1 MISRSWGIE
10 LWDQFDNVTKY
21 TEKSIQFCEKY
32 EAFLKDRCTVED
44 DYAKALKKLTKT
56 YTPKHKEQE
65 EFHNKYSYT
74 LAFCSTLRELQDIA
88 SQHEIIADNLRER
101 AIKQIQIT
109 IKECREQRKKCLDEY
124 SKIKRQLD
132 KQHDLM
138 IKSLRKYEEC
148 HDSARRAKECYEKA
162 HEDLDLSRAQL
173 EKTRDLMTVKSKIS
187 DDAHTNYST
196 QVSAYND
203 TQRSFYERQLPS
215 ILCDLQQLDDKRSNE
230 LKKVYSNFVQS
241 HMEVL
246 PRVQRC
252 LDEMSKQIEQLNP
265 AADAQVVIDEY
276 QTGYAIPDDQKPIDL
291 NAGDPLSSSLP
302 LYNGHEQSIYKEFT
316 RSNTLRS
323 TNSDYMS
330 QNGIATIYAPSSH
343 INGTQTLA
351 AGTPAIPSRKTSGA
365 ANTIRKLFGSST
377 QRKASN
383 ASNISAMTINAPFGG
398 LPPAQRVRK
407 FQEQILN
414 CKNELE
420 KKQKAKEG
428 LVKMKF
434 VFQENPKFGDEQD
447 VAQQIVSMDE
457 NIEKLLAEI
466 KRFEAY
472 ILEIERTRIPTS
484 SDIDLSS
491 RSRTSYDS
499 DQSISN
505 QNLDTASQNRSSSD
519 IPEQIGNGIY
529 DQTNEFHCLPSITSM
544 TVHQID
550 TPTRESNGSFED
562 EDADQDQIDNQDFEQ
577 TNQENYIKAY
587 ALYDF
592 NGQGSN
598 GCQYV
603 NAASIS
609 VGECVDILED
619 DHGDGWTRIQKSD
632 GSSGFVPSSYLPSI
646 PVVKYEV
653 TTKPAYN

>member
-1 MISRSWGIE
+1 MINRSWGIE

-32 EAFLKDRCTVED
+32 EAFLKDRCSVED

-56 YTPKHKEQE
+56 YTPKLKEQE
-65 EFHNKYSYT
+65 EFYNKYSYT
-74 LAFCSTLRELQDIA
+74 LAFCSTLKELQDIA

-101 AIKQIQIT
+101 TIKHIQLT

-124 SKIKRQLD
+124 SKTKRQLD

-148 HDSARRAKECYEKA
+148 HESARRAKESYEKA

-173 EKTRDLMTVKSKIS
+173 EKTRDLMTLKTKIS

-196 QVSAYND
+196 QVSVYND

-215 ILCDLQQLDDKRSNE
+215 ILCDLQQLDGKRSNDVR
-230 LKKVYSNFVQS
+230 KIYSHFIQS

-252 LDEMSKQIEQLNP
+252 LEEMSKQIEQLNP
-265 AADAQVVIDEY
+265 CADAQVVINEY

-291 NAGDPLSSSLP
+291 NAGDPSSSSFS

-323 TNSDYMS
+323 TNSDYVS
-330 QNGIATIYAPSSH
+330 HNGTATIYAPSSH

-351 AGTPAIPSRKTSGA
+351 AGTSAIPSRKTGGA
-365 ANTIRKLFGSST
+365 ASTIRKLFGSST

-383 ASNISAMTINAPFGG
+383 ASSISTVTINAPFSN
-398 LPPAQRVRK
+398 LPPAQRIRK

-428 LVKMKF
+428 LIKMRF

-457 NIEKLLAEI
+457 TIEKLSAEI
-466 KRFEAY
+466 KRFESY
-472 ILEIERTRIPTS
+472 ITEIERTRIPNS

-505 QNLDTASQNRSSSD
+505 QNLDMASQNRSSL
-519 IPEQIGNGIY
+519 Y
-529 DQTNEFHCLPSITSM
+529 FHKHQYKFFNFNRRWST
-544 TVHQID
+544 TVWLG
-550 TPTRESNGSFED
+550 R
-562 EDADQDQIDNQDFEQ
+562 
-577 TNQENYIKAY
+577 
-587 ALYDF
+587 
-592 NGQGSN
+592 
-598 GCQYV
+598 
-603 NAASIS
+603 
-609 VGECVDILED
+609 
-619 DHGDGWTRIQKSD
+619 
-632 GSSGFVPSSYLPSI
+632 
-646 PVVKYEV
+646 
-653 TTKPAYN
+653 